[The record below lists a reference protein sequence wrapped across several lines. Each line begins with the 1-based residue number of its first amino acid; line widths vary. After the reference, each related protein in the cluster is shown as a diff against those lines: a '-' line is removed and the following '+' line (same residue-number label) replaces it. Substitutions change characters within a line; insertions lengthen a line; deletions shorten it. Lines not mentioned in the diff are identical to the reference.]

1 MLGREN
7 SVMLDRN
14 SAVECLFGGKTTAAR
29 SP

>member
-14 SAVECLFGGKTTAAR
+14 SAVEYFFGGKIAAAW
-29 SP
+29 PP